1 MKDGSFDL
9 SRDVLGVIG
18 GGQLGLMLVMAAR
31 RMAVKTVVWT
41 GGLEAPAK
49 DLATHVVDLPFDDPA
64 AIESF
69 CRLATVATVEFE
81 NIPASTLERVAA
93 LLPLHPSP
101 RAVSICQNRER
112 EKTFLREQGIPCAP
126 FAVVNNAGEL
136 AEAIAKLGP
145 GMLKTADFGYD
156 GNGQIR
162 VRGAEDAAD
171 VWQRFGAPKGV
182 YEQWVAFEKEVS
194 VMVARGAD
202 GECVCYPVA
211 ENEHREQILDL
222 TMVPARLEASVAA
235 KAAELAKRIVLAMDY
250 RGIMGVEFFV
260 KPDGGIYVNEM
271 APRPHNSGHY
281 TMDACVTSQFEQQLR
296 AVVGMP
302 LGSTALVSPVVML
315 NLLGDLWPGETVS
328 PDWQP
333 LFADGRALL
342 HLYGKAKASLRRKM
356 GHANFLGDSVEEALQ
371 RAVQHKERWQQI
383 AREARGG
390 SEAV

>member
-1 MKDGSFDL
+1 MSDRSFDL

-64 AIESF
+64 AIEQF
-69 CRLATVATVEFE
+69 CRIATVATVEFE

-93 LLPLHPSP
+93 LRPLHPSP

-112 EKTFLREQGIPCAP
+112 EKTFLREQGIPCAS
-126 FAVVNNAGEL
+126 FAVVSNSEEL
-136 AEAIAKLGP
+136 AAAIANLGP

-156 GNGQIR
+156 GSGQIR
-162 VRGAEDAAD
+162 VRGGEDPAD
-171 VWQRFGAPKGV
+171 LWQRFGAPKGV
-182 YEQWVAFEKEVS
+182 YEQWVAFDKEVS

-202 GECVCYPVA
+202 GHCVCYPVA

-222 TMVPARLEASVAA
+222 TMVPARVDDAVAA
-235 KAAELAKRIVLAMDY
+235 KAEELAKRIVLAMDY

-260 KPDGGIYVNEM
+260 KPDGEIYVNEM

-296 AVVGMP
+296 AAIGMP
-302 LGSTALVSPVVML
+302 LGSTALLLPVTML
-315 NLLGDLWPGETVS
+315 NLLGDLWPGETEA

-333 LFADGRALL
+333 LFADRRALL

-356 GHANFLGDSVEEALQ
+356 GHANFLGDSLEDTRQ
-371 RAVQHKERWQQI
+371 RAVDHKQSWQQTA
-383 AREARGG
+383 ARARQGR
-390 SEAV
+390 